1 MSSQEGPPASGTGPV
16 TGPYQ
21 GWPAEIRARDA
32 SVPHKR
38 RKRVKRHI
46 PGTPPISITSLTD
59 MVTMLLVYL
68 LKTFATNP
76 VEVKDPSIE
85 IPRSSCLPDSTLPA
99 DMPPP
104 DGCGEIEE
112 ATIVMLTGPQQKRM
126 VNGVQQVSRVTPR
139 IVVDGKPVAELEL
152 PSYRVPESL
161 KDPASGGY
169 VIEPLR
175 EALKR
180 AKEFKEVTAQVTGSK
195 FDGKVIILADRQT
208 PYRVLT
214 DVLVTCGESGFADFR
229 FAVIR
234 PE

>member
-1 MSSQEGPPASGTGPV
+1 MTDGESVSRGTGP
-16 TGPYQ
+16 YK
-21 GWPAEIRARDA
+21 GWTPEIRSKGIAA
-32 SVPHKR
+32 R
-38 RKRVKRHI
+38 RKKSKRGKRHHK
-46 PGTPPISITSLTD
+46 GTPPISITSLTD

-76 VEVKDPSIE
+76 VEVKDSSIE
-85 IPRSSCLPDSTLPA
+85 LPRSSCVPNGALKPDEV
-99 DMPPP
+99 PP
-104 DGCGEIEE
+104 DGCGAIEE
-112 ATIVMLTGPQQKRM
+112 ATVVMITGPQQKHT
-126 VNGVQQVSRVTPR
+126 VNGIQTLSLVTPR
-139 IVVDGKPVAELEL
+139 IVVDGKPVAELDNKT
-152 PSYRVPESL
+152 YRVPENV

-169 VIEPLR
+169 VIIPLR

-180 AKEFKEVTAQVTGSK
+180 AKDIKEVTAQVTGKK

>member
-1 MSSQEGPPASGTGPV
+1 MTPVDPNPSAGGSDGTA
-16 TGPYQ
+16 PYQ
-21 GWPAEIRARDA
+21 GWPT
-32 SVPHKR
+32 SVQAVT
-38 RKRVKRHI
+38 RKRKAKGRRHFA
-46 PGTPPISITSLTD
+46 GTPGISITSLTD

-76 VEVKDPSIE
+76 VEVKDSSIE
-85 IPRSSCLPDSTLPA
+85 VPRSICLPDEKQRTDVPPA
-99 DMPPP
+99 
-104 DGCGEIEE
+104 DGCGPIEE
-112 ATIVMLTGPQQKRM
+112 ATIVMITGPQLKRV
-126 VNGVQQVSRVTPR
+126 VNGVQVSSVVTPR
-139 IVVDGKPVAELEL
+139 IVVDGKAVAELDDKT
-152 PSYRVPESL
+152 YRVPDSI
-161 KDPASGGY
+161 KDPATGNF
-169 VIEPLR
+169 VIVPLR

-180 AKEFKEVTAQVTGSK
+180 AKEFKEITAQMTGNK